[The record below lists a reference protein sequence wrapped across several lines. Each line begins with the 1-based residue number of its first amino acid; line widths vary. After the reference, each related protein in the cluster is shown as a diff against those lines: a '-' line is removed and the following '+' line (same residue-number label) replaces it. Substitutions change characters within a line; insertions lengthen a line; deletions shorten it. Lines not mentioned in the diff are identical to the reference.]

1 MRIVPITKA
10 KSSAVLRCAR
20 KGLKPME
27 AW

>member
-1 MRIVPITKA
+1 MRSVPITKA